1 MNSPL
6 LADSTLQL
14 ETFAKD
20 FQHAV
25 DRQIAAF
32 NQEKELHK
40 QTMAELNQ
48 RIDAIKATLNQL
60 EEKHHK
66 KEDNLKTSI
75 EEIDAIQ
82 KEIDTLKLEETKLE
96 TEKQKVL
103 EEFES
108 KRRRMDEAN
117 EQAKSEEQDDKESKE
132 LSEGLLYYSQ
142 RLQLYFNRDED
153 GMRISFRCI
162 DSKHPK
168 RRFYVVLKVNESERW
183 EIIRTK
189 PELSSTESLAQSLN
203 QSNDIN
209 TFLREIRKQ
218 FRKEFCDD

>member
-40 QTMAELNQ
+40 QTMAELN
-48 RIDAIKATLNQL
+48 RNDISLIEATLNQL

-82 KEIDTLKLEETKLE
+82 KEIDTLKVDGANWNET
-96 TEKQKVL
+96 
-103 EEFES
+103 
-108 KRRRMDEAN
+108 
-117 EQAKSEEQDDKESKE
+117 
-132 LSEGLLYYSQ
+132 
-142 RLQLYFNRDED
+142 
-153 GMRISFRCI
+153 
-162 DSKHPK
+162 
-168 RRFYVVLKVNESERW
+168 
-183 EIIRTK
+183 
-189 PELSSTESLAQSLN
+189 
-203 QSNDIN
+203 
-209 TFLREIRKQ
+209 
-218 FRKEFCDD
+218 

>member
-40 QTMAELNQ
+40 QTMAELN
-48 RIDAIKATLNQL
+48 RNDISLVETKNASTLNQL

-82 KEIDTLKLEETKLE
+82 KEIDTLKVDGANWNET
-96 TEKQKVL
+96 
-103 EEFES
+103 
-108 KRRRMDEAN
+108 
-117 EQAKSEEQDDKESKE
+117 
-132 LSEGLLYYSQ
+132 
-142 RLQLYFNRDED
+142 
-153 GMRISFRCI
+153 
-162 DSKHPK
+162 
-168 RRFYVVLKVNESERW
+168 
-183 EIIRTK
+183 
-189 PELSSTESLAQSLN
+189 
-203 QSNDIN
+203 
-209 TFLREIRKQ
+209 
-218 FRKEFCDD
+218 